1 MKFLYLVCL
10 LAFGCVSCIDVQT
23 PSGLRVRQFGGK
35 VAYQKGDESLVT
47 DADETAQKALEVAGK
62 FLDSLVA
69 GYVAKSIASLT
80 ATTQQ
85 MADAG
90 LNRVDI
96 QRLHNEAAKTA
107 GAQAI
112 ELEALKL
119 GAGQ

>member
-1 MKFLYLVCL
+1 M
-10 LAFGCVSCIDVQT
+10 
-23 PSGLRVRQFGGK
+23 
-35 VAYQKGDESLVT
+35 AYQKGDESLVT

-90 LNRVDI
+90 MTKVEM
-96 QRLHNEAAKTA
+96 QKLHNQAAATA
-107 GAQAI
+107 GEQALQM
-112 ELEALKL
+112 EQLRL
-119 GAGQ
+119 GATTVP